1 MKVTAED
8 VQEVAKEIFKPEKLN
23 LALIG
28 PFEDKEKFE
37 KLLEI

>member
-1 MKVTAED
+1 MKVRAED
-8 VQEVAKEIFKPEKLN
+8 VQAAANEIFRPDKLN